1 MTFNSLLGMSPENKP
16 FNEALWYAFTEILD
30 GDCSKINAV
39 NLTPRREVPR
49 SNGTPLSDG
58 MKGG

>member
-1 MTFNSLLGMSPENKP
+1 MITIAKKK
-16 FNEALWYAFTEILD
+16 
-30 GDCSKINAV
+30 KISFID
-39 NLTPRREVPR
+39 LTPRREVPR